1 MAPFENYIEVNRK
14 LWNERTKHHLN
25 SAFYDMDG
33 FVAGNSSLKE
43 IELELLGDISGKS
56 VLHLQC
62 HFGQDTLSLCRMGT
76 KATGVDL
83 SDEAITTAQKLA
95 NDMGLDATFICCN
108 VYDLP
113 RHLNETFD
121 IVFTTYGTIGW
132 LPDLK
137 PWASL
142 INQYLNP
149 RGQFIF
155 AEFHPAVWMFDNDF
169 SYVQYS
175 YFNREPIIE
184 LEQGTYGD
192 KQAPIRLESVGWNH
206 SIDEVL
212 QNLIDAGLNIRT
224 FREYDYSPYNCLEK
238 MLEIAPGKWQIKGMA
253 GKLPLVYSL
262 KATKP

>member
-1 MAPFENYIEVNRK
+1 MAPVENYIEVNRK

-142 INQYLNP
+142 INQYLF
-149 RGQFIF
+149 Q
-155 AEFHPAVWMFDNDF
+155 
-169 SYVQYS
+169 
-175 YFNREPIIE
+175 
-184 LEQGTYGD
+184 QGTHH
-192 KQAPIRLESVGWNH
+192 RV
-206 SIDEVL
+206 
-212 QNLIDAGLNIRT
+212 RT
-224 FREYDYSPYNCLEK
+224 GHL
-238 MLEIAPGKWQIKGMA
+238 W
-253 GKLPLVYSL
+253 
-262 KATKP
+262 